1 MSFSRVPANHELA
14 EINSQSVSKMKA
26 IKLLGMHIQSD
37 LKWNTHILETV
48 KKATKQLFFL
58 VQLIRAEVSECELVK
73 FYVACIQSVLLYGC
87 QTFHFSL
94 LQCLSTF
101 MEMVQKLSLKIMFG
115 YDVPYMRM
123 PFLVQA

>member
-87 QTFHFSL
+87 QTFLTNFTTSSL
-94 LQCLSTF
+94 IRRKRVFT
-101 MEMVQKLSLKIMFG
+101 QKTVYECCFQQ
-115 YDVPYMRM
+115 VR
-123 PFLVQA
+123 